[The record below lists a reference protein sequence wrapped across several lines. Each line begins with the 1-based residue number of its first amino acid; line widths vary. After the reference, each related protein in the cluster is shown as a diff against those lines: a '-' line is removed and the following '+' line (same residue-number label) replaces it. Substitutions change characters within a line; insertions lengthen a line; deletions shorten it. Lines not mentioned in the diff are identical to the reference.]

1 MIWLILM
8 IIMHHSY
15 GQVMRPMATGQEE
28 ALHTLVDIKRELSE
42 EEHILQQE
50 LYDAAKT
57 RDRERLSHLS

>member
-1 MIWLILM
+1 
-8 IIMHHSY
+8 MHHSY